1 MLLSK
6 LATLVT
12 LELLSLSLSLYIYI
26 SGPWPSCGLK
36 HTAVFPQESFLNPI
50 VMASL
55 RLALTCF
62 LTPSPPKAT
71 ENFHAANTEP
81 PQKKQVFHASE
92 IPEWMQWDPYIQHG
106 YRTQLNSFKQCFL
119 SLFYMHNESV
129 NTWSHIVLEI
139 SFLILLLAIDYW
151 IAQLP
156 FKVPFSDMLA
166 IQSYVAGTA
175 GCLVFSA
182 AFHTTNAHS
191 PEVARAFLKLDYF
204 GIVLTIST
212 TCISVAY
219 FTSTLQLAYILFTVL
234 CAAMVFCITLDVGM
248 DGARAGPWR
257 ATVFLLLAA
266 SDLAPIFH
274 VGWNEGKCGL
284 FRIPL
289 DSLTVTC
296 SSYAIGTLAYVTR
309 FPERY
314 WPGRFDLIVCPNI
327 RCYTDCD

>member
-1 MLLSK
+1 
-6 LATLVT
+6 
-12 LELLSLSLSLYIYI
+12 
-26 SGPWPSCGLK
+26 
-36 HTAVFPQESFLNPI
+36 
-50 VMASL
+50 MASL

-274 VGWNEGKCGL
+274 VGWNEASRSPVRRMPSAPWHMSPG
-284 FRIPL
+284 FRRDIGRV
-289 DSLTVTC
+289 DSISSYVLTYAAIQTVTKMC
-296 SSYAIGTLAYVTR
+296 RVRVIRSSMCWLRSARSCICLG
-309 FPERY
+309 FERC
-314 WPGRFDLIVCPNI
+314 WSAFIWFGAQCR
-327 RCYTDCD
+327 

>member
-36 HTAVFPQESFLNPI
+36 HTTVFPQESFLNPI

-92 IPEWMQWDPYIQHG
+92 IPEWIQWDPYIQHG

-175 GCLVFSA
+175 GCLVFSVR
-182 AFHTTNAHS
+182 HPPLVPQDPEQTLTN
-191 PEVARAFLKLDYF
+191 
-204 GIVLTIST
+204 
-212 TCISVAY
+212 
-219 FTSTLQLAYILFTVL
+219 
-234 CAAMVFCITLDVGM
+234 
-248 DGARAGPWR
+248 
-257 ATVFLLLAA
+257 
-266 SDLAPIFH
+266 
-274 VGWNEGKCGL
+274 
-284 FRIPL
+284 
-289 DSLTVTC
+289 
-296 SSYAIGTLAYVTR
+296 
-309 FPERY
+309 
-314 WPGRFDLIVCPNI
+314 
-327 RCYTDCD
+327 